1 MRKILLSILL
11 LSLIS
16 NLTACDAAKFLPLRQ
31 EIDDLQLVQAIGID
45 KSESGSPMISIASQN
60 LRGGGGQE
68 SPESGGEG
76 NAGNSEKAIIL
87 TAEGKTVFD
96 AVQNLQTH
104 SDRTVFWGHS
114 AFYLISE
121 DAAKENIA
129 KYIDFFTRD
138 HELRI
143 NANVYIVKGMTA
155 QELMEQ
161 INTTDYFI
169 LDKLD
174 ALSKNIKLLSI
185 SEEMKVSELMRFID
199 IHHGSARVPCL
210 QLVHRQGTGNKQIP
224 DIDSCGYAVIS
235 DLKLAGFINKD
246 ISRGVNLIT
255 NNVGSSIVTVK
266 DLSDQD
272 ASLEII
278 QSKTEVIPYFVGDE
292 LKKITIETRVKSNLG
307 EVQSQMKIT
316 EADSINYLEK
326 QQSEILRKEIEAVID
341 QALKFK
347 SDCLDICDKIR
358 LKRPVKWHKIEK
370 DWMEIVQKVEF
381 DVQVKSVIE
390 RTYEIRDP
398 SGYKGKE

>member
-16 NLTACDAAKFLPLRQ
+16 NLTGCDTTNFLPLRK
-31 EIDDLQLVQAIGID
+31 EIDDLQLVQVVGID
-45 KSESGSPMISIASQN
+45 KSEAGSPVISIASQKMA
-60 LRGGGGQE
+60 GGGGQQ
-68 SPESGGEG
+68 SVSSSEG
-76 NAGNSEKAIIL
+76 NAGNNEKAIIL
-87 TAEGKTVFD
+87 TAEGKTIFD
-96 AVQNLQTH
+96 AVRNLQTH
-104 SDRTVFWGHS
+104 SDKTIFWSHS
-114 AFYLISE
+114 GFYLIGE
-121 DAAKENIA
+121 DAARENIA

-143 NANVYIVKGMTA
+143 NAKVYIVKGMTA

-161 INTTDYFI
+161 LNTTDYFI

-174 ALSKNIKLLSI
+174 ALGKNIKLLSI
-185 SEEMKVSELMRFID
+185 SEEMKVSHLMRFID

-224 DIDSCGYAVIS
+224 DIDSCGYAIIS
-235 DLKLAGFINKD
+235 DLKLVGFINRD
-246 ISRGVNLIT
+246 LSRGINLIT

-266 DLSDQD
+266 DLSHQD

-278 QSKTEVIPYFVGDE
+278 QSKTKVIPHFVGDE

-316 EADSINYLEK
+316 EADSVNYLEK
-326 QQSEILRKEIEAVID
+326 QQSEILREEIEAVID
-341 QALKFK
+341 QVLEFK

-358 LKRPVKWHKIEK
+358 LKRPVKWHKIKNE
-370 DWMEIVQKVEF
+370 WMQIVQKVEF